1 MGRQEFY
8 FPACINA
15 WPLCTILDK
24 PPNMNTRHFQRIG
37 HQKYQS
43 SFWDVYWGPDEA
55 KGDDKLNSY
64 FIEIPE
70 YNLIKNGEYRY
81 IIGRKGTG
89 KTAIIEQLT
98 NEIQGKHNYFYKYMS
113 LKSFPIQ
120 SLRGMKDKS
129 QGDKS
134 QFVPIWTF
142 LILIEISK
150 LLIQDQK
157 AESSD
162 DIIDLS
168 QFIKANFPSNLGFHE
183 TVKTLESSENKI
195 SVLTKWLGLED
206 KSGTSKE
213 LLTQVHFQKANE
225 ILHQLINRINSQ
237 CTYFLFFDELDEGY
251 TAGDKS
257 LNLLLLAL
265 LRSVENVY
273 LELKNNLKI
282 RPVLALRSDIFD
294 NLEDN
299 DLNKLDDYIIN
310 LRWTTESQSKY
321 SLYDLVNARINASL
335 NVEHPNRA
343 WECVSFNNDPD
354 LPSQIKSVWDFIY
367 NRTFERPRDIVK
379 YMKICGKFKYRGKLG
394 FQAVKTAEI
403 QYSEWFYKEFRDE
416 IQSHLS
422 IWQEATQAVMKL
434 GKGVFS
440 LDEITKEME
449 KDSTIKSYL
458 VANNKS
464 HSDILETLFDFGLI
478 GNLSNSNRWFFKYKD
493 HNLPFNPDHKMLVHF
508 GFTRKFRIRPY

>member
-1 MGRQEFY
+1 MYKRYSKENKQ
-8 FPACINA
+8 
-15 WPLCTILDK
+15 
-24 PPNMNTRHFQRIG
+24 RFQ
-37 HQKYQS
+37 S
-43 SFWDVYWGPDEA
+43 NFWDIYWGPDEA

-70 YNLIKNGEYRY
+70 YNKIKTGEYRY

-89 KTAIIEQLT
+89 KTAIIERLKSD
-98 NEIQGKHNYFYKYMS
+98 IHGKYNFFYKYMS

-142 LILIEISK
+142 LVLIELSK
-150 LLIQDQK
+150 LIIQDQM

-168 QFIKANFPSNLGFHE
+168 QFIKSNFPSNLGFHE
-183 TVKTLESSENKI
+183 TIKSLESSENKVSI
-195 SVLTKWLGLED
+195 FTKWLGLED
-206 KSGTSKE
+206 KTGNSKE
-213 LLTQVHFQKANE
+213 ILTQVHFQKANE
-225 ILHQLINRINSQ
+225 ILFELIKRINSK
-237 CTYFLFFDELDEGY
+237 CTYYLFFDELDEGY
-251 TAGDKS
+251 SIGDKG

-265 LRSVENVY
+265 FRAIENIY
-273 LELKNNLKI
+273 LELKHQLKI
-282 RPVLALRSDIFD
+282 RPVLALRSDIFE

-299 DLNKLDDYIIN
+299 DLNKLDDFIIN
-310 LRWTTESQSKY
+310 LRWTTESKSKY
-321 SLYDLVNARINASL
+321 SLLDLINARINASL
-335 NVEHPNRA
+335 KVQDPDNA
-343 WECVSFNNDPD
+343 WECVSFNRDET
-354 LPSQIKSVWDFIY
+354 LPYPVKSIWDFMY

-379 YMKICGKFKYRGKLG
+379 FMKICGKFNYRGKLG

-422 IWQEATQAVMKL
+422 IWQEATQSIIKL
-434 GKGVFS
+434 GKGVFT
-440 LDEITKEME
+440 LDEIKFEMD
-449 KDSTIKSYL
+449 KDSAIKTHLTS
-458 VANNKS
+458 NNKS
-464 HSDILETLFDFGLI
+464 HVDILEVLFNFGLI
-478 GNLSNSNRWFFKYKD
+478 GNLSDSNRWFFKYKD